1 MESTRRGPVAID
13 RLTETERALLGER
26 TNAMKNTGAAAESG
40 EGSPERRDEG
50 TARQLDYHFFWGL
63 KYVSN
68 VRDFTLI
75 TSFFYPSCRV
85 VHLAR
90 RRSCRVELLENYA
103 RELTI
108 SGASMNLTAPTPKPS
123 WS

>member
-1 MESTRRGPVAID
+1 MYRMSEIFILV
-13 RLTETERALLGER
+13 
-26 TNAMKNTGAAAESG
+26 
-40 EGSPERRDEG
+40 
-50 TARQLDYHFFWGL
+50 
-63 KYVSN
+63 
-68 VRDFTLI
+68 
-75 TSFFYPSCRV
+75 TSFLIFYPSWRV

-90 RRSCRVELLENYA
+90 WRSCRVELLENYE

>member
-1 MESTRRGPVAID
+1 MDLYYDSNVRVLLLLVDLRLPRPTDGTGRRATAAMASTSAFHF
-13 RLTETERALLGER
+13 
-26 TNAMKNTGAAAESG
+26 
-40 EGSPERRDEG
+40 
-50 TARQLDYHFFWGL
+50 HFFWGI

-75 TSFFYPSCRV
+75 TSFFYPTCRV

-90 RRSCRVELLENYA
+90 RRSCRVELLENYE